1 MPSGG
6 ARARSGPAPDPN
18 SGRSEKRGVVFSAL
32 PREGFAGVIP
42 EFPLP
47 KMAMGFWTKE
57 GEYIEDSQG
66 EESFAEREAWLWEWA
81 WRTPQAAAWAAEPWR
96 QYSVAH
102 WVRASVICESSDA
115 KGVDR
120 TTMLRL
126 QDEIGLSDGSLA
138 RKGWKI
144 ADVEPEPLKAVA
156 SDVPVRR
163 ERRLRG

>member
-6 ARARSGPAPDPN
+6 SRSRSGPAPDPN

-32 PREGFAGVIP
+32 PRVGFQGKVP

-47 KMAMGFWTKE
+47 KMLMGFWTKD
-57 GEYIEDSQG
+57 GEYIEDSDG
-66 EESFAEREAWLWEWA
+66 EKSFADRERWLWEWA
-81 WRTPQAAAWAAEPWR
+81 WRTPQAAVWDAEPWR

-102 WVRASVICESSDA
+102 WVRASVICEGASA

-126 QDEIGLSDGSLA
+126 QEEIGLSDDALA

-144 ADVEPEPLKAVA
+144 ANVDPEPLKAVGEK
-156 SDVPVRR
+156 PVRR
-163 ERRLRG
+163 ERRLRGD

>member
-32 PREGFAGVIP
+32 PREGFTGAIP

-66 EESFAEREAWLWEWA
+66 EESFAEREAWLWKWA

-96 QYSVAH
+96 QYSVAQ
-102 WVRASVICESSDA
+102 WVRASVLCEGSDA
-115 KGVDR
+115 KAADR
-120 TTMLRL
+120 TAMLRL
-126 QDEIGLSDGSLA
+126 ADQIGMSPTGLA
-138 RKGWKI
+138 ANGWEI